1 MTDLGGVASYRVP
14 SYRKQLDIW
23 TATNAVAQARS
34 VRIGNFVRW
43 VPVWRNGLT
52 GTIPLLRY
60 RADGVLAG
68 TVTENGTPIPY
79 ALVAVYYRPTMQ
91 LITAARCDASG
102 NFSVPRLDPADTQA
116 YFVVAFDPD
125 GGTLYNALIYDRV
138 TPVGAVAIPARTI
151 TAAGHDSFQSGS
163 HNMIP
168 YYGWNPADKTSGIIL
183 YNGNFTANHDAG
195 QGGVR
200 SLNYKSAGKW
210 YVEFLNSG
218 YGGGGFMIGVARS
231 AANLSGFIGS
241 DSNGWGCDH
250 GGGCYTGNVRVA
262 TISPGPSLNVRL
274 GMAIDLD
281 AGKLWY
287 SNGGVWNGNPAGGT
301 GPQFSGITGNIF
313 LALTCSYYRSGTIYT
328 DPTLQA
334 YSAPAGFTAGWPSA

>member
-1 MTDLGGVASYRVP
+1 MADLGAIGKSRGRPNSLRSLDLWQNQYAAALPISRLRRP
-14 SYRKQLDIW
+14 FLRKQAMPLLLGDLFTSFKRPNNGVISGIV
-23 TATNAVAQARS
+23 TEDGDPVPHCLVRLYDRAT
-34 VRIGNFVRW
+34 
-43 VPVWRNGLT
+43 GLLMESTFSDGLGLFSFT
-52 GTIPLLRY
+52 GYDQTIPN
-60 RADGVLAG
+60 AFFA
-68 TVTENGTPIPY
+68 
-79 ALVAVYYRPTMQ
+79 
-91 LITAARCDASG
+91 
-102 NFSVPRLDPADTQA
+102 
-116 YFVVAFDPD
+116 VAFDPA
-125 GGTLYNALIYDRV
+125 GGVNYNALIYDRL
-138 TPVGAVAIPARTI
+138 TPVGTTIDTRTVSAV
-151 TAAGHDSFQSGS
+151 GSESFVSGN
-163 HNMIP
+163 HTMIP
-168 YYGWNPADKTSGIIL
+168 YYGWNPADKTSGITL
-183 YNGNFTANHDAG
+183 SDGNFTANHGPGD
-195 QGGVR
+195 GGVR

-231 AANLSGFIGS
+231 AAPLSSFIGS
-241 DSNGWGCDH
+241 DSNGWGCGHD
-250 GGGCYTGNVRVA
+250 GGCYTGNVRVA